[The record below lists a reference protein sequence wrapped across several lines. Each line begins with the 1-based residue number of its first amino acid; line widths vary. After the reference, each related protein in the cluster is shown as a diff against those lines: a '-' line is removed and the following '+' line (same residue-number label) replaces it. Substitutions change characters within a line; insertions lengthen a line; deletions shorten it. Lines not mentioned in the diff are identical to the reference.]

1 MKKLLLLLTFIPFL
15 TFSQET
21 NNCDERTMPYWA
33 NNINSRIEGENPT
46 LRNAFRD
53 IQLAETNITPSSGFI
68 TLRLYITKT
77 GEFCEMETFQIDEN
91 YQPTVFNN
99 GSLINELETI
109 ALSLTNWKRDK
120 DFKTYNLI
128 RLKIKNGKIEEIF

>member
-1 MKKLLLLLTFIPFL
+1 MTKFIYLIAILPFL

-21 NNCDERTMPYWA
+21 NDCGERTMPYWA
-33 NNINSRIEGENPT
+33 NYINSRIEGENPT
-46 LRNAFRD
+46 LRNAFRN

-91 YQPTVFNN
+91 YEPTVFNN
-99 GSLINELETI
+99 GALITALETI
-109 ALSLTNWKRDK
+109 ALSLTNWERDK